1 MINWLRPTNISKLR
15 GFLGLTGYYR
25 KFAQNYGVLARPL
38 TNLLKKKKFNWSNEA
53 EVAFLNLKKTMT
65 STLRLTMPNFDE
77 TFTIETDASG
87 DGIAVVLIQQG
98 KHIAFISRVSG
109 VIKQS

>member
-1 MINWLRPTNISKLR
+1 MAFWVLQVTTE
-15 GFLGLTGYYR
+15 FV
-25 KFAQNYGVLARPL
+25 QNYGVLARPL

-53 EVAFLNLKKTMT
+53 EAAFLNLKKTMT

-77 TFTIETDASG
+77 TVTIETDASG
-87 DGIAVVLIQQG
+87 DGIGVVLIQQG
-98 KHIAFISRVSG
+98 KRIAFISRVSG